1 MPAYAIVGGQWG
13 DEGKGKV
20 VDYLSEKADIVA
32 RFAGGNNAGHTV
44 VTNNKEFKFHLIP
57 SGVLWPNVTCVI
69 GNGLVVD
76 PDSLLGE
83 ISGLREHSLDTS
95 KLIVSDRAHL
105 IMPYHILIDQLEEGI
120 KSEIG
125 TAIGTTGRGIG
136 PAYTDKAAR
145 IGIRMVDL
153 LDESQLRS
161 RLSFILD
168 QKNRMITR
176 VYDADAVS
184 LDDLYEQCL
193 IWGKELRPFIREV
206 EPMLIEALSENRKII
221 LEGAQGSMLDI
232 DHGTYPFVTSSS
244 PTVGGASI
252 GLGISPRYIQEI
264 AGVYKAYTTRVGS
277 GPFPTELTD
286 EVGDAIRE
294 RAWEY
299 GTTTGRPRRC
309 GWFDAVVAR
318 HSVAINGMTSAILT
332 RLDVLDGFSPKI
344 CVAYR
349 LNGEIVNNFPASIS
363 ALDEV
368 EPVYEDMPAWEQPT
382 AGVSDIRDLPEKAV
396 NYVRRIES
404 LIGCPIS
411 IISTGPS
418 RHETIVLQDIL

>member
-1 MPAYAIVGGQWG
+1 M
-13 DEGKGKV
+13 
-20 VDYLSEKADIVA
+20 
-32 RFAGGNNAGHTV
+32 N
-44 VTNNKEFKFHLIP
+44 
-57 SGVLWPNVTCVI
+57 
-69 GNGLVVD
+69 
-76 PDSLLGE
+76 
-83 ISGLREHSLDTS
+83 
-95 KLIVSDRAHL
+95 
-105 IMPYHILIDQLEEGI
+105 
-120 KSEIG
+120 
-125 TAIGTTGRGIG
+125 
-136 PAYTDKAAR
+136 
-145 IGIRMVDL
+145 
-153 LDESQLRS
+153 
-161 RLSFILD
+161 
-168 QKNRMITR
+168 
-176 VYDADAVS
+176 
-184 LDDLYEQCL
+184 
-193 IWGKELRPFIREV
+193 
-206 EPMLIEALSENRKII
+206 
-221 LEGAQGSMLDI
+221 
-232 DHGTYPFVTSSS
+232 
-244 PTVGGASI
+244 
-252 GLGISPRYIQEI
+252 
-264 AGVYKAYTTRVGS
+264 
-277 GPFPTELTD
+277 D
-286 EVGDAIRE
+286 EVGEAIRE

-363 ALDEV
+363 VLDEV

>member
-193 IWGKELRPFIREV
+193 ISVSYTHLTLPTILRV
-206 EPMLIEALSENRKII
+206 
-221 LEGAQGSMLDI
+221 
-232 DHGTYPFVTSSS
+232 
-244 PTVGGASI
+244 
-252 GLGISPRYIQEI
+252 
-264 AGVYKAYTTRVGS
+264 
-277 GPFPTELTD
+277 
-286 EVGDAIRE
+286 
-294 RAWEY
+294 
-299 GTTTGRPRRC
+299 
-309 GWFDAVVAR
+309 
-318 HSVAINGMTSAILT
+318 
-332 RLDVLDGFSPKI
+332 
-344 CVAYR
+344 
-349 LNGEIVNNFPASIS
+349 
-363 ALDEV
+363 
-368 EPVYEDMPAWEQPT
+368 
-382 AGVSDIRDLPEKAV
+382 
-396 NYVRRIES
+396 
-404 LIGCPIS
+404 
-411 IISTGPS
+411 
-418 RHETIVLQDIL
+418 